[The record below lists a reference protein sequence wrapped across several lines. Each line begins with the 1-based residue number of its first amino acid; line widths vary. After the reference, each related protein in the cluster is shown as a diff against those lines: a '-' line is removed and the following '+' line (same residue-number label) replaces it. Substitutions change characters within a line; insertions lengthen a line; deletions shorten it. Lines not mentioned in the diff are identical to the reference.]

1 MWHQWI
7 GLPHKFRA
15 DPRNG
20 YGADCLRVTWNVLED
35 AGVPHPPFDPIW
47 FDLAESG
54 RHRLLARVYEQ
65 LTIPL
70 DAPEEYA
77 VTLFSTE
84 RTIGIGIVVDGGLLH
99 VHHRRGVQW
108 MPLDRCKPL
117 EFRKFK

>member
-1 MWHQWI
+1 MWRDWI
-7 GLPHKFRA
+7 GLPHRFRA

-20 YGADCLRVTWNVLED
+20 HGADCLIMVWNVLED
-35 AGVPHPPFDPIW
+35 AGAPHPRLDPTW
-47 FDLAESG
+47 LDLAEWG
-54 RHRLLARVYEQ
+54 RHRLLAQTYEE
-65 LTIPL
+65 LTMPL

-77 VTLFSTE
+77 VTLFSTA
-84 RTIGIGIVVDGGLLH
+84 RTIGIGVVVDGGLLH

>member
-1 MWHQWI
+1 MWRQWI

-20 YGADCLRVTWNVLED
+20 VGADCLIMVWDVLED
-35 AGVPHPPFDPIW
+35 SGLAHPSFDPTW
-47 FDLAESG
+47 LDLAEWG
-54 RHRLLARVYEQ
+54 RHQALAQVYEE

-70 DAPEEYA
+70 EAPEEYA
-77 VTLFSTE
+77 VTLFSTA
-84 RTIGIGIVVDGGLLH
+84 RTIGIGIVVDSGLLH

-117 EFRKFK
+117 KFRKFK